1 MAYKP
6 EQGRLARLAAFW
18 ALALLVFYGAASFH
32 STLISYFEWA
42 GRPLIASLPKIPVL
56 GLKLNAALLLSG
68 LLLAGG
74 LYALHWYLS
83 KPKSADLLIETESE
97 MRKVTWPSMTE
108 AVNSSVVVIVC
119 VLFLMAY
126 LAGAD
131 WVLGFWT
138 RQILLG
144 E

>member
-6 EQGRLARLAAFW
+6 DQGRLARLAAFW
-18 ALALLVFYGAASFH
+18 ALGLLVFYGAMSFH
-32 STLISYFEWA
+32 STLTAHFEWA
-42 GRPLIASLPKIPVL
+42 QRPLVTGMPKIPVL
-56 GLKLNAALLLSG
+56 GLRLNPALLLAG
-68 LLLAGG
+68 LLLASG
-74 LYALHWYLS
+74 LYGLHWYLA
-83 KPKSADLLIETESE
+83 KPKSADLLIETEAE
-97 MRKVTWPSMTE
+97 MRKVTWPSMAE

-144 E
+144 D